1 MKFVARDRALHVRGA
16 SVLLLW
22 RRRPTR
28 LYHFLHAV
36 ELDAPNRFVLGDCN
50 VVAEGVEAD
59 VKRERVAVLVD
70 APLAAH
76 GGEGHGTREPTL
88 GLCQAKGGGGRLYVQ
103 LHTIWWCRNV
113 PCRRIFAAGA
123 RAARARSRSALAT
136 SSRPSLTFAAP
147 AMREHRCA
155 VSRVQT
161 GRKSRRI
168 KKRGACAPRC
178 SATRA
183 RTGPPQIPRYGGG
196 GSWARRGS
204 RAEGTPVETPCPRVV
219 LTWHPGLQPC
229 FFLHFHFL
237 KLPLG
242 RRSLRGSRR
251 TDSDRRNT
259 HVTASLRD
267 KILSPR
273 DTMYCV
279 LLSLGPSPLAARS

>member
-161 GRKSRRI
+161 GRKSRRE

-196 GSWARRGS
+196 ELGAERVAGRGHTC
-204 RAEGTPVETPCPRVV
+204 GDPVSSCGPM
-219 LTWHPGLQPC
+219 TWHPA
-229 FFLHFHFL
+229 F
-237 KLPLG
+237 
-242 RRSLRGSRR
+242 SL
-251 TDSDRRNT
+251 
-259 HVTASLRD
+259 ASSC
-267 KILSPR
+267 IFIF
-273 DTMYCV
+273 
-279 LLSLGPSPLAARS
+279 